1 MLIVTLCI
9 VGMLVSLIPAV
20 HILQRA
26 GLSRWWGMLFVLP
39 VVGWIG
45 LWMFAFAPWP
55 AVDREVQTS
64 VF

>member
-26 GLSRWWGMLFVLP
+26 GLSR
-39 VVGWIG
+39 
-45 LWMFAFAPWP
+45 
-55 AVDREVQTS
+55 
-64 VF
+64 